1 MTTKFTQK
9 TLQAHA
15 PAQKCVTDITEI
27 KGKDG
32 KLYVSCIFDCFDTAV
47 LGLAMDINMKTPLC
61 IKTLANAC
69 LPYPDLRTAIVH
81 SDIGSQYTSKEYRE
95 AISLYGIRQS
105 MNSDGGRCH
114 DNA

>member
-47 LGLAMDINMKTPLC
+47 LGLAMDTNMKTPLC

-69 LPYPDLRTAIVH
+69 LHYPELRNAIHSLGQGLAVH
-81 SDIGSQYTSKEYRE
+81 KQRIP
-95 AISLYGIRQS
+95 
-105 MNSDGGRCH
+105 
-114 DNA
+114 